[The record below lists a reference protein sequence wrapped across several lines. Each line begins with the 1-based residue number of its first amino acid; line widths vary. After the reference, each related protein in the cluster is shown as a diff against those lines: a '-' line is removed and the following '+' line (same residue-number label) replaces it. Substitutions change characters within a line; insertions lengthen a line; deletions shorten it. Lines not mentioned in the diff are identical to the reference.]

1 MVPVKQLCRKF
12 ILKSNPR
19 LNAHIQDQE
28 GTNVIIEELTIEHI
42 LVDHYYEYW
51 GNMDT
56 LD

>member
-1 MVPVKQLCRKF
+1 M
-12 ILKSNPR
+12 
-19 LNAHIQDQE
+19 NAHIQDQE
-28 GTNVIIEELTIEHI
+28 GTNAIIEESTFEPI